1 MRVSFFI
8 HTSSSSSVLLSSTLA
23 ALSSLRNAGPC
34 EGQCFHSGWCQLQ
47 SGPICCEMCAAVRP
61 EGSGGGGCCR
71 SEVTDVAYSSALP
84 SNALVAALAAIV

>member
-8 HTSSSSSVLLSSTLA
+8 HTTSSFVLLLSTLA

-47 SGPICCEMCAAVRP
+47 SGPICCEMCDMV
-61 EGSGGGGCCR
+61 
-71 SEVTDVAYSSALP
+71 
-84 SNALVAALAAIV
+84 